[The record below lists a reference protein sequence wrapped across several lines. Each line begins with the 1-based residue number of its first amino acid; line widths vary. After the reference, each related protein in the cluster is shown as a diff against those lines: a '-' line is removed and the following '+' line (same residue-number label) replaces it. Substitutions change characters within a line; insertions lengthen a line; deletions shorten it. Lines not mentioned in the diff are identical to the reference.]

1 MSAGPRRLVAV
12 LALTQTV
19 GYGVLFYAFPVLL
32 VPIATDL
39 RASTATVAGAVTVAI
54 LVGVVAAVPVGR
66 WLDRHGGRALMT
78 AGSLLG
84 VAAVLAWSR
93 VQTVTQLYLVLAV
106 IGLAGAASLYEAAFG
121 VLIAA
126 TDPDRRDRA
135 LLAVTV
141 VAGFASSVFFP
152 LTGWL
157 LQQYGWRT
165 TLALLAVLLAS
176 TAIPGHALTVP
187 TRRAHHATAH
197 RRTGAGVRA
206 ALREPRF
213 WWLTLAFVVHA
224 AAISA
229 MAILLVTYLRHAG
242 QPATVA
248 ATVSG
253 LLGVLSVTGRVVTSG
268 LARRYGM
275 TTVTAA
281 VFAIQAAGA
290 AALPLVGGS
299 LAGAIACV
307 AAFGLGF
314 GVATIA
320 RPAILADRYGTHR
333 YATIAAA
340 MAVPMALAKAG
351 APLGAAALGPGRFL
365 PWAAAACLVAAI
377 LLATSTRFG
386 SAARREDQ
394 PGERE
399 DHPGGEIAEGGRRGD
414 RRPEYARDGRGG
426 EVAGGLDG
434 GQHAERRAAHR
445 AGGEGRDGGVLGRL
459 DTSDAHPGGQK
470 R

>member
-1 MSAGPRRLVAV
+1 MTRPPRRLVAV

-19 GYGVLFYAFPVLL
+19 GYGVLFYAFSVVL

-39 RASTATVAGAVTVAI
+39 GASTATVAGAATLSI

-66 WLDRHGGRALMT
+66 WLDRHGGRAMMT

-84 VAAVLAWSR
+84 VVAVLAWAR
-93 VQTVTQLYLVLAV
+93 VRTVGELYLVLAV
-106 IGLAGAASLYEAAFG
+106 IGLAGAASLYEAAFP

-141 VAGFASSVFFP
+141 VAGFASSIFLP

-157 LQQYGWRT
+157 LERFGWRA
-165 TLALLAVLLAS
+165 TLMVLAVLLAA
-176 TAIPGHALTVP
+176 TAVPGHALAVP

-197 RRTGAGVRA
+197 RRSGPAVRDV
-206 ALREPRF
+206 LRERRF
-213 WWLTLAFVVHA
+213 WWLTLAFVAHA
-224 AAISA
+224 AAISSVG
-229 MAILLVTYLRHAG
+229 ILLVTYLRYAG
-242 QPATVA
+242 HPATVA
-248 ATVSG
+248 ATVAG
-253 LLGVLSVTGRVVTSG
+253 LLGVLSVTGRVATSG

-281 VFAIQAAGA
+281 VFAVQAAGA
-290 AALPLVGGS
+290 AALPRVGDT

-307 AAFGLGF
+307 TAFGLGF

-340 MAVPMALAKAG
+340 MAIPITLAKAG
-351 APLGAAALGPGRFL
+351 APLGAAALGIDRFL
-365 PWAAAACLVAAI
+365 PWAAAACLLAAV
-377 LLATSTRFG
+377 LLGADRGRPS
-386 SAARREDQ
+386 ARRHTA
-394 PGERE
+394 G
-399 DHPGGEIAEGGRRGD
+399 HPPSTEESRR
-414 RRPEYARDGRGG
+414 
-426 EVAGGLDG
+426 
-434 GQHAERRAAHR
+434 
-445 AGGEGRDGGVLGRL
+445 
-459 DTSDAHPGGQK
+459 
-470 R
+470 